1 MSGSIAEEEADGKNV
16 NEWVQ
21 QSLPPPDLQVYMP
34 FIGLNSQGE
43 EVVFEALVSSSSRL
57 SDFVFHITTEES
69 HTMTETGTETT
80 ITLIETMSNSADGEE
95 QDQDQDQDQK
105 QEQEYGDVNWLEYMD
120 DEDYDDGDYNME
132 EEEYDDDEEEEAEG
146 DEEAVRPASEE
157 SIMGL
162 ELVRIEQGSVGLAG
176 EECAVCLDEFATGS
190 EVRRMPCS
198 HIYHQ
203 DCIVLWLGTS
213 NLCPMC
219 RYRLP

>member
-1 MSGSIAEEEADGKNV
+1 MSGSTTEAA
-16 NEWVQ
+16 
-21 QSLPPPDLQVYMP
+21 DLQVYMP

-57 SDFVFHITTEES
+57 SDYVFHITTEES
-69 HTMTETGTETT
+69 HTMTETETETT
-80 ITLIETMSNSADGEE
+80 ITLIETMSDNAVGEE
-95 QDQDQDQDQK
+95 QGQK
-105 QEQEYGDVNWLEYMD
+105 QEQEYGDVDWLDYMD
-120 DEDYDDGDYNME
+120 DEDYDDGDNNME
-132 EEEYDDDEEEEAEG
+132 EEEYDDDEEEEEG

-162 ELVRIEQGSVGLAG
+162 EMVRIEEGSVGLAG
-176 EECAVCLDEFATGS
+176 EDCAVCLDEFSIGS
-190 EVRRMPCS
+190 EARRMPCS

>member
-1 MSGSIAEEEADGKNV
+1 MSGSTTEAA
-16 NEWVQ
+16 
-21 QSLPPPDLQVYMP
+21 DLQVYMP

-57 SDFVFHITTEES
+57 SDYVFHITTEES
-69 HTMTETGTETT
+69 HTMTETETETT
-80 ITLIETMSNSADGEE
+80 ITLIETMSDNAVGEE
-95 QDQDQDQDQK
+95 QDQK
-105 QEQEYGDVNWLEYMD
+105 QEQEYGDVDWLDYMD

-132 EEEYDDDEEEEAEG
+132 EEEYDDDEEEEEG

-162 ELVRIEQGSVGLAG
+162 EMVRIEEGSVGLAG
-176 EECAVCLDEFATGS
+176 EDCAVCLDEFSIGS
-190 EVRRMPCS
+190 EARRMPCS

>member
-1 MSGSIAEEEADGKNV
+1 MRMIGR
-16 NEWVQ
+16 VQ
-21 QSLPPPDLQVYMP
+21 RMTMRPP
-34 FIGLNSQGE
+34 QGE

-57 SDFVFHITTEES
+57 SDYVFHITTEES
-69 HTMTETGTETT
+69 HTMTETETETT
-80 ITLIETMSNSADGEE
+80 ITLIETMSDNAVGEE
-95 QDQDQDQDQK
+95 QGQK
-105 QEQEYGDVNWLEYMD
+105 QEQEYGDVDWLDYMD
-120 DEDYDDGDYNME
+120 DEDYDDGDNNME
-132 EEEYDDDEEEEAEG
+132 EEEYDDDEEEEEG

-162 ELVRIEQGSVGLAG
+162 EMVRIEEGSVGLAG
-176 EECAVCLDEFATGS
+176 EDCAVCLDEFSIGS
-190 EVRRMPCS
+190 EARRMPCS

>member
-1 MSGSIAEEEADGKNV
+1 
-16 NEWVQ
+16 
-21 QSLPPPDLQVYMP
+21 MP
-34 FIGLNSQGE
+34 FIGLNSE
-43 EVVFEALVSSSSRL
+43 EEAVFEALVSSSSRL

-69 HTMTETGTETT
+69 HTMTETETETT
-80 ITLIETMSNSADGEE
+80 ITLIETMSDSAYGEE
-95 QDQDQDQDQK
+95 QDQK
-105 QEQEYGDVNWLEYMD
+105 QEQEYGDVDWLDYMD

-132 EEEYDDDEEEEAEG
+132 EEEYDDDEKEEEEG

-162 ELVRIEQGSVGLAG
+162 EVVRIEQGSVGLAG
-176 EECAVCLDEFATGS
+176 EECAVCLDEFSIGS
-190 EVRRMPCS
+190 EARRMPCS

>member
-1 MSGSIAEEEADGKNV
+1 MRMIGR
-16 NEWVQ
+16 VQ
-21 QSLPPPDLQVYMP
+21 RMTMRPP
-34 FIGLNSQGE
+34 QGE

-57 SDFVFHITTEES
+57 SDYVFHITTEES
-69 HTMTETGTETT
+69 HTMTETETETT
-80 ITLIETMSNSADGEE
+80 ITLIETMSDNAVGEE
-95 QDQDQDQDQK
+95 QGQK
-105 QEQEYGDVNWLEYMD
+105 QEQEYGDVDWLDYMD

-132 EEEYDDDEEEEAEG
+132 EEEYDDDEEEEEG

-162 ELVRIEQGSVGLAG
+162 EMVRIEEGSVGLAG
-176 EECAVCLDEFATGS
+176 EDCAVCLDEFSIGS
-190 EVRRMPCS
+190 EARRMPCS